1 MSEEKVELQPPVVY
15 LPCRLDA
22 EGELEDIRMVR
33 LADGRVAL
41 LGYTALDRFIACC
54 GDAHPWALHLTADL
68 ERLRAEKPYDAAYL
82 DVPLPP
88 ELRLTSDPEGARG

>member
-1 MSEEKVELQPPVVY
+1 MSDQKAPLQPPVVY

-22 EGELEDIRMVR
+22 DGELEDIAMVQ
-33 LADGRVAL
+33 LEDGRVAL

-68 ERLRAEKPYDAAYL
+68 DRLRAEKPYDAAYL
-82 DVPLPP
+82 DVPLPMDM
-88 ELRLTSDPEGARG
+88 RLTSDAGRGQA